1 MHLFVLDKS
10 AIQNNIKR
18 TKSLRL
24 FLAGCHSEYLLS
36 VFLHKKYRCD
46 IFSEL
51 LSSNIII
58 LCDVSA
64 CSRIEI
70 SRFLWDIQSESVWF
84 NLQIDT
90 LNSCLFTYNTFIKLL
105 YLFRALTLLIIR
117 RSTS

>member
-24 FLAGCHSEYLLS
+24 FLVGCPQNIFCLFSY
-36 VFLHKKYRCD
+36 VKKYRCD
-46 IFSEL
+46 IFSDR

-58 LCDVSA
+58 LCNVTA

-70 SRFLWDIQSESVWF
+70 SR
-84 NLQIDT
+84 
-90 LNSCLFTYNTFIKLL
+90 LFEGHSK
-105 YLFRALTLLIIR
+105 
-117 RSTS
+117 